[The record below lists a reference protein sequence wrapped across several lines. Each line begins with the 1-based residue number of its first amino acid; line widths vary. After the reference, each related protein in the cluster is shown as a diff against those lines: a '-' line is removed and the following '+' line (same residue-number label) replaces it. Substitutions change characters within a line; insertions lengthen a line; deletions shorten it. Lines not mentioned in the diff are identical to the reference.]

1 MLLGRQRQK
10 QALVAALSGSAAGR
24 GRSILLIGP
33 PGSGFTALL
42 DEVVAAAPGLG
53 DPLVLRARGAGDE
66 AGIPHALLHQVLSLL
81 LAELGDDLDQ
91 TRRDALE
98 AAVGVRAP
106 HEGAVPVPLAALG
119 ALEVLARRRP
129 VLVVVDDAHLA
140 DPDSAAALRFLGR
153 RLSRTAACLVLAHPG
168 PGGPL
173 STAPADVATAFA
185 DEVLV
190 LEPLGDEDA
199 TAWADREQSWLDPVQ
214 RDALLHL
221 AAGRPRHL
229 ADLLQL
235 VDPAAGA
242 SAPDGGVRTALRG
255 SALPAV
261 AAARR
266 ELQRA
271 DEQTRRQ
278 LVALGLLDEPAGAP
292 LVARVAGA
300 SGAAGHGVDG
310 AGATAAALD
319 PLVAALAAEEAD
331 GALVAELRTAW
342 AQHLGE
348 AAAAATAGTAVAT
361 RLQAE
366 ALRQRALAD
375 PAGAPALA
383 AALESAARALRAVDA
398 ARSVEVFALAAEHHT
413 DAVARAAAA
422 GRAAELALAS
432 GRPERARELA
442 ERASA
447 LADGAGGAAR
457 AVTARWSALTAL
469 LSGDPE
475 TAVGHLEQHLQQH
488 LEHPAG
494 APVAEREMLATAAA
508 LVLVAGRS
516 RGGSPALEAA
526 AAAVAPALADQL
538 RSLAR
543 LALPWDR
550 AVPEEQRRSL
560 DDALAALAGAG
571 LPVHRLAAD
580 AGRLLGRSGA
590 VAAACRSS
598 LPAWPA
604 TGPAAVDLHLALAA
618 CALDTGGLPEVRSHV
633 QGARVALRHAPQ
645 AGAAV
650 DQAELLVDTLDSS
663 RASEAVRGDS
673 RDLPPTTE
681 RAAAVWCR
689 AHRHRLRGDLA
700 SAAAELLPLWPA
712 DDAPADAGALLN
724 ALPTVHAL
732 RGSGAASRVLE
743 RIARQVDA
751 WADGSGAPLAVST
764 ALVCRAALAE
774 DPRTQQQL
782 LEQAVQRAG
791 DGSAGAAP
799 RLALGMALRRAR
811 HGVSA
816 REPLSAAAGTFE
828 RLGLATFAE
837 LARRELDATAPLRP
851 ARPMG
856 SSVLT
861 GQERTVASLAAEG
874 LSNAGIAQ
882 SLGISARTVAHHL
895 QHVYAK
901 LGVSGRQEL
910 GPRLGER

>member
-1 MLLGRQRQK
+1 MLLGRRRQK

-66 AGIPHALLHQVLSLL
+66 AGIPHALLHQVLSPL

-235 VDPAAGA
+235 VGPAAGA

-398 ARSVEVFALAAEHHT
+398 ARSVEVFALAAEHLT
-413 DAVARAAAA
+413 GAAERATAA

-469 LSGDPE
+469 LSGDRE
-475 TAVGHLEQHLQQH
+475 TAAGHLEQH

-494 APVAEREMLATAAA
+494 AEVDEQELLATAAA

-516 RGGSPALEAA
+516 TGGSPALEAA
-526 AAAVAPALADQL
+526 ATAGGTGPRRPAARP
-538 RSLAR
+538 RTAR
-543 LALPWDR
+543 PPVGPRRARGAAALPGRRPRRVGRCRPPR
-550 AVPEEQRRSL
+550 APPGRRRRPAAGTQRRGRGPR
-560 DDALAALAGAG
+560 AGPRCPRGPPPAR
-571 LPVHRLAAD
+571 PPWTCTW
-580 AGRLLGRSGA
+580 RSPRARWTPGA
-590 VAAACRSS
+590 CPRCAPTCR
-598 LPAWPA
+598 
-604 TGPAAVDLHLALAA
+604 
-618 CALDTGGLPEVRSHV
+618 
-633 QGARVALRHAPQ
+633 ARGWALRHAPQ

-650 DQAELLVDTLDSS
+650 DQAELLVDTLGSS
-663 RASEAVRGDS
+663 RASEAVRGDPATCPPPPS
-673 RDLPPTTE
+673 GPPRSGAAPTATGCAETWPPPPRSCCRCGPPTT
-681 RAAAVWCR
+681 RPRTPAPSSTPCR
-689 AHRHRLRGDLA
+689 PSTPCA
-700 SAAAELLPLWPA
+700 
-712 DDAPADAGALLN
+712 APA
-724 ALPTVHAL
+724 
-732 RGSGAASRVLE
+732 R
-743 RIARQVDA
+743 
-751 WADGSGAPLAVST
+751 
-764 ALVCRAALAE
+764 
-774 DPRTQQQL
+774 
-782 LEQAVQRAG
+782 RAG
-791 DGSAGAAP
+791 SWSGPHDRSTPGRTAAAP
-799 RLALGMALRRAR
+799 RSRSRPRWCAGPRSRRTPAPSSSSSSRPWSAPGTARPERPRAWRSAWPCAGRATGCRRASR
-811 HGVSA
+811 SA
-816 REPLSAAAGTFE
+816 P
-828 RLGLATFAE
+828 
-837 LARRELDATAPLRP
+837 RRGPSSGSGWRP
-851 ARPMG
+851 SPSWRAG
-856 SSVLT
+856 SST
-861 GQERTVASLAAEG
+861 PPRPC
-874 LSNAGIAQ
+874 
-882 SLGISARTVAHHL
+882 
-895 QHVYAK
+895 
-901 LGVSGRQEL
+901 GRRAPWA
-910 GPRLGER
+910 PRC